1 MKILV
6 KSNDAKLMEKL
17 TYFAEESNIE
27 YEKMRKGL
35 KLRALGITGRIPLAM
50 GMMAK
55 ACPEGGYLDL
65 PWTVPELDILRE
77 VIKRYLHRDLGEPK
91 WKRNMLSQVNGYLLA
106 EGVEFRS
113 IELMEEEK
121 HDDDSVQG
129 KKEESDS
136 DSGQG

>member
-1 MKILV
+1 MRILV

-17 TYFAEESNIE
+17 AYFADESNKE

-35 KLRALGITGRIPLAM
+35 KLRVLGITGRIPLAM
-50 GMMAK
+50 GMLAK

-77 VIKRYLHRDLGEPK
+77 AIKRYTGRDLGEPK
-91 WKRNMLSQVNGYLLA
+91 WKRNMLSQVNGFLMA
-106 EGVEFRS
+106 EGVEFQS

-121 HDDDSVQG
+121 HDDDSVQSE
-129 KKEESDS
+129 KKESDS
-136 DSGQG
+136 NGGKE